1 MEPQLSIDSVPLL
14 LLTLDIGIS
23 NLFLLRFG
31 CSYLSVLRILIQS
44 TFIVLFLLLVF
55 SHIFYW

>member
-1 MEPQLSIDSVPLL
+1 METQLSIDSVLL
-14 LLTLDIGIS
+14 LLFTLDIGIS